1 MRAVL
6 SVLLLAA
13 LSSVSAPR
21 GAFAQQAAP
30 PSSAQRLASETQSVS
45 QDGKEVELVWWIPPE
60 YWRVALADKPNIA
73 AEQLDRLVDV
83 LSPYTMVA
91 AAHGEIR
98 ARSLGVTSTRASATP
113 ESSHVTS
120 GRSLPPSARG
130 LAGQDCDDRALR
142 SVARDRIL
150 PGRTANLSG
159 AWKFC
164 PWHGKELAVSQ

>member
-21 GAFAQQAAP
+21 GAFAQQASP
-30 PSSAQRLASETQSVS
+30 PSSAQRLASETQGVS
-45 QDGKEVELVWWIPPE
+45 QDGKEMELVWWIPPE

-91 AAHGEIR
+91 AAHGEIQFHDQGWR
-98 ARSLGVTSTRASATP
+98 TIASLATAS
-113 ESSHVTS
+113 
-120 GRSLPPSARG
+120 RC
-130 LAGQDCDDRALR
+130 LA
-142 SVARDRIL
+142 S
-150 PGRTANLSG
+150 
-159 AWKFC
+159 
-164 PWHGKELAVSQ
+164 